1 MWPQMHFLDLQ
12 QLDCRLNGYVVH
24 LWTCLNCPEQRISR
38 VSTRMHI
45 AHGYVP
51 VVPYQQLA
59 HTEETQEAWQLLALF
74 SDESGMHAVS
84 KSITMREVLT
94 SKRHQNS

>member
-1 MWPQMHFLDLQ
+1 
-12 QLDCRLNGYVVH
+12 
-24 LWTCLNCPEQRISR
+24 
-38 VSTRMHI
+38 MHI

-51 VVPYQQLA
+51 VVPCQQLA

-84 KSITMREVLT
+84 KRNYEGGVDQQTTPELLN
-94 SKRHQNS
+94 KAF